1 MKYFLH
7 STDSFHDE
15 KIAELFLHFG
25 YEGLG
30 LFYTILE
37 KIAFSESPIKTN
49 VLKHQLKVGKKLEKC
64 WKFMESLGLI
74 SSNNDKENILNMSS
88 VESEKIF
95 HSFIDEKILNGK
107 IFELKNILTF
117 LNESKISNLVF
128 KNEQEFSNEQI
139 NVCKLLYNNLEDEL
153 LDHFLK
159 NENNRKM
166 LNLPI

>member
-1 MKYFLH
+1 MTKQRNYLVK
-7 STDSFHDE
+7 SIL
-15 KIAELFLHFG
+15 KIIKNFKGENKLLFL
-25 YEGLG
+25 
-30 LFYTILE
+30 T
-37 KIAFSESPIKTN
+37 
-49 VLKHQLKVGKKLEKC
+49 
-64 WKFMESLGLI
+64 LI